1 MESLMTELSRKER
14 DDQRRRQEI
23 LDTALS
29 IFASQG
35 FHGTTMAQISQNSQ
49 YPLGTI
55 YKYFSS
61 KKQIY
66 HDLVMEKAQELGQ
79 ILLALSRD
87 TGPAADVLKNSLF
100 ATARF
105 YRNNSEFIRIYISE
119 RSTIDAV
126 MMPKLNQKV
135 NRLHDRMVALFEQV
149 IQRGIQAGEFK
160 PYPAETAA
168 LLFSD
173 IAHSASWASL
183 FRDET
188 EADAERRL
196 SVIFDMFTQGMANDP
211 HPSPESVNAP
221 STAGVS
227 YPDTNKQQEK

>member
-1 MESLMTELSRKER
+1 MTELSRKER

-35 FHGTTMAQISQNSQ
+35 FHGTTMAQISQDSQ

-79 ILLALSRD
+79 ILLSLSREP
-87 TGPAADVLKNSLF
+87 GVSAADILRNSLF
-100 ATARF
+100 STAMF
-105 YRNNSEFIRIYISE
+105 YRTNNEFIRIYISE

-126 MMPKLNQKV
+126 MVPKLNQKI
-135 NRLHDRMVALFEQV
+135 NRLHDRMVTLFEQV
-149 IQRGIQAGEFK
+149 FTRGIQAGEFR
-160 PYPAETAA
+160 PYPPEAMAV
-168 LLFSD
+168 LFSD
-173 IAHSASWASL
+173 ISHSASWASL

-188 EADAERRL
+188 DADVNQRL
-196 SVIFDMFTQGMANDP
+196 SMIFDMFTQGIARDP
-211 HPSPESVNAP
+211 KPSPVIHPPAEAE
-221 STAGVS
+221 TLF
-227 YPDTNKQQEK
+227 